1 MQSAVEGGFTVDDFT
16 VDEQA
21 GTVTCPNGSTRPISA
36 TRVATFGV
44 LCRTCPLRA
53 RCTKSKIGRKIVLHE
68 HDAVLRTARRDWAT
82 NPALRERYMRH
93 RPNVE
98 RVISQLAS
106 RGGRRLKLRYQG
118 TANNHAWLKR
128 STAALN
134 LRNLINRGLTRTAGT
149 WALTTA

>member
-1 MQSAVEGGFTVDDFT
+1 
-16 VDEQA
+16 
-21 GTVTCPNGSTRPISA
+21 
-36 TRVATFGV
+36 
-44 LCRTCPLRA
+44 
-53 RCTKSKIGRKIVLHE
+53 
-68 HDAVLRTARRDWAT
+68 
-82 NPALRERYMRH
+82 MRH

-98 RVISQLAS
+98 RVISQLAG